1 MTILEELNLSKEP
14 TNLTKEQRQII
25 QEALNSIPKERI
37 ETMNEYSFLTKKYCT
52 WKGIEEQLERGNKVV
67 YYADYR
73 NVPSEYRSKVCK
85 MRICE

>member
-25 QEALNSIPKERI
+25 QEALNTIPKERI

-73 NVPSEYRSKVCK
+73 DVPSEYRSKICK

>member
-25 QEALNSIPKERI
+25 QEALNTIPKERI

-73 NVPSEYRSKVCK
+73 DVPSEYRSKVCK

>member
-37 ETMNEYSFLTKKYCT
+37 ETMTEYSFLTKKYCT
-52 WKGIEEQLERGNKVV
+52 WEGIEEQLERGNKIV
-67 YYADYR
+67 YYSDYR
-73 NVPSEYRSKVCK
+73 DIPSEYRSKICK
-85 MRICE
+85 MRVCE

>member
-25 QEALNSIPKERI
+25 QEALNTIPKERI

-73 NVPSEYRSKVCK
+73 NVPPEYRSKVCK

>member
-37 ETMNEYSFLTKKYCT
+37 ETMTEYDFLTKKYCT

>member
-37 ETMNEYSFLTKKYCT
+37 ETMTEYSFLTKKYCT
-52 WKGIEEQLERGNKVV
+52 WKGIEEQLERGNKIV

-73 NVPSEYRSKVCK
+73 DVPSEYHSKVCK
-85 MRICE
+85 MRVCE